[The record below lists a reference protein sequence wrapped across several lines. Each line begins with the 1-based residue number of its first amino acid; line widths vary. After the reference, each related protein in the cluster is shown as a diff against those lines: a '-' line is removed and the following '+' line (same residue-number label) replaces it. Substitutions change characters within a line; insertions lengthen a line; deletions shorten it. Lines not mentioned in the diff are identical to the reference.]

1 MGAIPVETGF
11 RQDLFERRATVAA
24 VYDTNVLV
32 SGIGFGGKLW
42 DCLLLSFV
50 GNAEM
55 VTSEPVLSEFERV
68 LGYDRLPFTGG
79 KQETFPRLIRNE
91 ATVIDP
97 HVEVTE
103 FEDDPDDDIFLE
115 CATAAGAEYLVF
127 GNDHVLDIGSF
138 RGTEVVSPD
147 EFLRR
152 Y

>member
-1 MGAIPVETGF
+1 MG
-11 RQDLFERRATVAA
+11 TVAV

-32 SGIGFGGKLW
+32 SGIGFGGKPW

-50 GNAEM
+50 GDAEM
-55 VTSEPVLSEFERV
+55 VTSEPALSEFERV
-68 LGYDRLPFTGG
+68 LGYDRLPFTAEE
-79 KQETFPRLIRNE
+79 QEVFPRLIRNE

-97 HVEVTE
+97 HVDVTE
-103 FEDDPDDDIFLE
+103 IEDDPDDDVFLE
-115 CATAAGAEYLVF
+115 CATAAGVEYLVS
-127 GNDHVLDIGSF
+127 GNDHVLDVGNF